1 MKNTEENL
9 SLHKKIS
16 QFDWSELFKTKNTP
30 LNEEEYKSIKNL
42 VENTSIDEVNNIV
55 TTPAYMDAKNIS
67 EAAEGI
73 EKLVK
78 QIILMVK

>member
-42 VENTSIDEVNNIV
+42 VENTSIDEVNNI
-55 TTPAYMDAKNIS
+55 
-67 EAAEGI
+67 
-73 EKLVK
+73 
-78 QIILMVK
+78 

>member
-1 MKNTEENL
+1 MGST
-9 SLHKKIS
+9 HK
-16 QFDWSELFKTKNTP
+16 EC
-30 LNEEEYKSIKNL
+30 L
-42 VENTSIDEVNNIV
+42 VEEIVIDKENNIV

-78 QIILMVK
+78 QIILMIK

>member
-1 MKNTEENL
+1 MMA
-9 SLHKKIS
+9 KILAEQNQS
-16 QFDWSELFKTKNTP
+16 ATMTIGKDETTAKDIETMESTHQEC
-30 LNEEEYKSIKNL
+30 L
-42 VENTSIDEVNNIV
+42 VEEIVIDKENNIV